1 MTPGAPCGPPTPP
14 VMGSAATSAC
24 STAASLCCTPPT
36 PQRCLAEQHPQGTR
50 ELHPRAAERPEPC
63 DVWPST
69 LGHRHESS
77 SRCGCGGDSE
87 VNQYRR
93 KAQEQEHLHSW
104 RMNQLDRTT
113 TKCSTC
119 YVYMKRYA
127 RCK

>member
-24 STAASLCCTPPT
+24 STAATLCCTPPT

-77 SRCGCGGDSE
+77 SRCGLTKVRSVAHSQTNGLVKDMTHCKLKKGFTPEMSLGIKL
-87 VNQYRR
+87 RR
-93 KAQEQEHLHSW
+93 L
-104 RMNQLDRTT
+104 
-113 TKCSTC
+113 
-119 YVYMKRYA
+119 
-127 RCK
+127 